1 MITVD
6 KKDQKEY
13 LKYFHKKDYDTNEIL
28 MELVYTHM
36 IPATKQFLL
45 HLSFEQNGKIKED
58 VLFSEQANN
67 SSIIET
73 FFTSLTTQYGVNAR
87 EIFITTSEEVIC
99 DFSSLNIDEQVKCI
113 KKFIINKYSRM
124 YKNMRNIYGKKLIQS
139 SELFICP
146 YCSRSYIG
154 VIESEKNSKSITP
167 DLDHF
172 YPKSRYPFLAVTLS
186 NLIPACLFC
195 NQRAKSSIDFYKS
208 SIYPPQKIFDEIEFD
223 FDAYLNKIY
232 IKNYGQ
238 LISRPEYKTH
248 LETFLIQEVYA
259 SHTEVLKSI
268 INKAQKYRKSKIED
282 IAKYTMG
289 LSASEIKKIVFFEY
303 EFMSKKRELL
313 YKLKQDL
320 YKLIVLQKLE

>member
-1 MITVD
+1 MITAD
-6 KKDQKEY
+6 KQDQKNL

-28 MELVYTHM
+28 HDSAYDHM
-36 IPATKQFLL
+36 ISDTKQFLL
-45 HLSFEQNGKIKED
+45 NLSFEQNGKIKED

-67 SSIIET
+67 SSIIEI
-73 FFTSLTTQYGVNAR
+73 FFMSLTTKYGGNAR
-87 EIFITTSEEVIC
+87 GIFITTSEEVVC
-99 DFSSLNIDEQVKCI
+99 DSTSLNVDEQVKCI
-113 KKFIINKYSRM
+113 KKFVINKYSRM
-124 YKNMRNIYGKKLIQS
+124 YKNMRNTYGKKLIQS

-154 VIESEKNSKSITP
+154 VIESEINSKSITP

-186 NLIPACLFC
+186 NLIPSCLFC
-195 NQRAKSSIDFYKS
+195 NQRAKNSVDFYKF

-238 LISRPEYKTH
+238 LILKPEYKTH

-289 LSASEIKKIVFFEY
+289 LTTSEIKKIVFFEY

-320 YKLIVLQKLE
+320 YKLIVLQKSE